1 MQDLPAAPDDAST
14 AGPGPSDDCAGL
26 HWGPVGRGDL
36 ADLST
41 LLTAIELVDEPSERH
56 SLDELVEAFTAAE
69 SGAAHGSTL
78 GRDAGGTAVAVG
90 WNQPTESDIDPRRV
104 YLTGG
109 VHPEWRSRGIGRSLL
124 AWQMR
129 DARSWYTRTL
139 TAQMGPLRLIVY
151 PDEKLV
157 AQRHLYERAGLE
169 AVRWYADMVLHFV
182 AAGVGAGGEG
192 VPVHEAP
199 AGIRIVPFSHK
210 HSDSVRRAHN
220 EAFADHWGSQ
230 PVDLERWDEQLH
242 RTAARPQ
249 WSWVAFDAATSEVA
263 GYAMSSVYEQDWAA
277 QGFSDGWTD
286 RIGVRQRWRGRG
298 VAKALLT
305 ASMRSFADAGLS
317 AAGLGVD
324 SDNPSGAFQL
334 YEGLGYVATDTKVM
348 YARTEPADDLG

>member
-1 MQDLPAAPDDAST
+1 MEDLPADPRDPSPPDDPT
-14 AGPGPSDDCAGL
+14 GL
-26 HWGPVGRGDL
+26 HWSPVGRKDL
-36 ADLST
+36 HDLSV
-41 LLTAIELVDEPSERH
+41 LLSAIELTDEPSERH
-56 SLDELVEAFTAAE
+56 TLSELGE
-69 SGAAHGSTL
+69 SFGATSADAAHRSMV
-78 GRDAGGTAVAVG
+78 GRDAKGTAVAYG
-90 WNQPTESDIDPRRV
+90 WSQPTESDIDPRRV

-109 VHPEWRSRGIGRSLL
+109 VHPGWRSRGVGRALFDWQL
-124 AWQMR
+124 RNARAWY
-129 DARSWYTRTL
+129 RSTHTPEL
-139 TAQMGPLRLIVY
+139 GPLRLITY
-151 PDEKLV
+151 LDDKLT

-169 AVRWYADMVLHFV
+169 AVRWYADMVLHFGADGIGV
-182 AAGVGAGGEG
+182 GGVGAGGDG
-192 VPVHEAP
+192 VPVHDAP

-220 EAFADHWGSQ
+220 EAFADHWGSL
-230 PVDLERWDEQLH
+230 PVDPERWDEQLH

-263 GYAMSSVYEQDWAA
+263 GYALSSVYEQDWAA

-286 RIGVRQRWRGRG
+286 RIGVRRRWRGRG

-324 SDNPSGAFQL
+324 SDSPSGAFQL